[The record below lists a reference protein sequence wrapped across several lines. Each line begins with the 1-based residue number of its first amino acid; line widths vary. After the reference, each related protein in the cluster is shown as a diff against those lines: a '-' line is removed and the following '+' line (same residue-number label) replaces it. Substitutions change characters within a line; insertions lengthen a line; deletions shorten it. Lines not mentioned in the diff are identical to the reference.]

1 MSFHELYDSTN
12 KFQPLLGIFN
22 ECFPPIMDGVSI
34 TTQNYAYWLHQETG
48 NVCVVTPSYPFYHDN
63 EPYPVYRYRSIPIPF
78 RKPYRMALPNA
89 NFPFMSKLQ
98 QLPFG
103 LVHAHSPFSAGA
115 MAMRIA
121 KTQKIPIV
129 ATFHSKYK
137 ADFERVTS
145 NKYILDWLV
154 GNIVRFY
161 DMADEVWIPQ
171 SSVEETLREY
181 GYKGRVEIMDNG
193 NDFVTKEPIDEL
205 RTEALQKLNIHPSE
219 LVFLFV
225 GQLIR
230 EKNIAFLI
238 DSLAMLQDV
247 PFRMFFVGTGYAEK
261 EIKQKVEELNLS
273 SKITFVGQ
281 LTNRNELKTYYAA
294 ADLFLFP
301 SLYDN
306 APLVVREAAA
316 LHVASVLLEGS
327 TSSQIITH
335 NINGFLVPNSP
346 DALAAQIRDLSQNPN
361 LMRKAGINASQSIA
375 RSWKDVVD
383 EVLDRYTRLINR
395 QA

>member
-1 MSFHELYDSTN
+1 MSFHELHDSTN

-34 TTQNYAYWLHQETG
+34 TTQNYAYWLYRKTG

-121 KTQKIPIV
+121 KMQKIPIV

-137 ADFERVTS
+137 TDFERVTS
-145 NKYILDWLV
+145 NKHILDWLV

-171 SSVEETLREY
+171 ASVEETLREY
-181 GYKGRVEIMDNG
+181 GYKGRVEVMNNG
-193 NDFVTKEPIDEL
+193 NDFVTGESVDEL
-205 RTEALQKLNIHPSE
+205 RSEALRKLNVNPSE

-225 GQLIR
+225 GQLIW
-230 EKNIAFLI
+230 EKNIAFII
-238 DSLAMLQDV
+238 DSLALLHDI
-247 PFRMFFVGTGYAEK
+247 PFKMFFIGTGYAEK
-261 EIKQKVEELNLS
+261 EIKQKVEKLNLS

-281 LTNRNELKTYYAA
+281 LTSRSELRTYYAA
-294 ADLFLFP
+294 TDLFLFP

-306 APLVVREAAA
+306 APLVVKEAAA
-316 LHVASVLLEGS
+316 LQVASILLEDS
-327 TSSQIITH
+327 TSSEIITH
-335 NINGFLVPNSP
+335 NVNGFLVPNSP
-346 DALAAQIRDLSQNPN
+346 NALASQIRELSQDPE
-361 LMRKAGINASQSIA
+361 LIREVGINASRSIA
-375 RSWKDVVD
+375 RSWEDVVD
-383 EVLDRYTRLINR
+383 EVLDRYTKLINR
-395 QA
+395 RA